1 MQRRYISSVT
11 PLDGHV
17 LQIDYVSGSRVMLDM
32 TPLLESIRFLA
43 VLLQPFMPETA
54 EKILVGIG
62 SEWKKK
68 EGTEEEEVLHAAEKL
83 KNFLDGKDY
92 YIITSLSGEDA
103 DRLGFSAGHMAVPH
117 SVSFTEEAWKHYTL
131 WLSCTLNRNTVLL
144 ELGENYKDPSLI
156 RRFDSHEQFDQRG
169 LPAAVRSGNH
179 QHLARL
185 HLKGYII
192 YNRSFLSLFRH
203 RKGKMFCTQHKSVS
217 FFQNLETTNL
227 SYHVP

>member
-1 MQRRYISSVT
+1 MEKTEAEKI
-11 PLDGHV
+11 LKEK
-17 LQIDYVSGSRVMLDM
+17 L
-32 TPLLESIRFLA
+32 
-43 VLLQPFMPETA
+43 ETA

-156 RRFDSHEQFDQRG
+156 RWPFEKTAM
-169 LPAAVRSGNH
+169 LNNKA
-179 QHLARL
+179 
-185 HLKGYII
+185 Y
-192 YNRSFLSLFRH
+192 LFRVH
-203 RKGKMFCTQHKSVS
+203 KIFSQMPEELSGKSCPVAEVS
-217 FFQNLETTNL
+217 FKLVDDFLER
-227 SYHVP
+227 V

>member
-1 MQRRYISSVT
+1 M
-11 PLDGHV
+11 
-17 LQIDYVSGSRVMLDM
+17 MLTFEKRIM
-32 TPLLESIRFLA
+32 LNTGGKAWKRQKQKKILKEKL
-43 VLLQPFMPETA
+43 ETA

-92 YIITSLSGEDA
+92 YIITSLPGEDA

-156 RRFDSHEQFDQRG
+156 RWPFEKTAMLNNKAYLFRF
-169 LPAAVRSGNH
+169 
-179 QHLARL
+179 
-185 HLKGYII
+185 I
-192 YNRSFLSLFRH
+192 RSFLRC
-203 RKGKMFCTQHKSVS
+203 RKS
-217 FFQNLETTNL
+217 FLGN
-227 SYHVP
+227 HVRWRRYRLN

>member
-1 MQRRYISSVT
+1 MEKTEAEKI
-11 PLDGHV
+11 LKEK
-17 LQIDYVSGSRVMLDM
+17 L
-32 TPLLESIRFLA
+32 
-43 VLLQPFMPETA
+43 ETA

-103 DRLGFSAGHMAVPH
+103 DRLGFSVGHMAVPH

-156 RRFDSHEQFDQRG
+156 RWPFEKTAM
-169 LPAAVRSGNH
+169 LNNKA
-179 QHLARL
+179 
-185 HLKGYII
+185 Y
-192 YNRSFLSLFRH
+192 LFRVH
-203 RKGKMFCTQHKSVS
+203 KIFSQVPEELSGKSCPVAEVS
-217 FFQNLETTNL
+217 FKLVDDFLEK
-227 SYHVP
+227 V

>member
-1 MQRRYISSVT
+1 MRDTGKIMQGTSGMSLTCHKNSRAVERILPQTEKLKKMKSKGQEGSVESR
-11 PLDGHV
+11 P
-17 LQIDYVSGSRVMLDM
+17 IYVMMLTFENELCRILEEKLGKDRSRKDPEGK
-32 TPLLESIRFLA
+32 T
-43 VLLQPFMPETA
+43 ETA

-92 YIITSLSGEDA
+92 YIITSLPGEDA

-156 RRFDSHEQFDQRG
+156 RWP
-169 LPAAVRSGNH
+169 L
-179 QHLARL
+179 
-185 HLKGYII
+185 
-192 YNRSFLSLFRH
+192 
-203 RKGKMFCTQHKSVS
+203 
-217 FFQNLETTNL
+217 
-227 SYHVP
+227 